1 MNQKA
6 PDMYTFTTL
15 YEQYDTAVHQGRQ
28 DSELWL
34 QNLTG
39 RKREFCEWLRREGG
53 ARGQLRTS
61 SIVSYVESIS
71 ACSEYIKLVMKL
83 DADFYMIEDA
93 STLERLVKVMKADPN
108 FCYFTNFLQIQP
120 ITAINRY
127 LDFCHS
133 K

>member
-1 MNQKA
+1 
-6 PDMYTFTTL
+6 MYTFTTL

-39 RKREFCEWLRREGG
+39 RKREFCEWLKREGG

-108 FCYFTNFLQIQP
+108 FCYFTNFLQVQP

>member
-1 MNQKA
+1 
-6 PDMYTFTTL
+6 MYTFTTL

-39 RKREFCEWLRREGG
+39 RKREFCEWLKREGG

-71 ACSEYIKLVMKL
+71 SCSEYIKLVMKL

>member
-28 DSELWL
+28 DSEVWL

-39 RKREFCEWLRREGG
+39 RKREFCEWLKREGG

-93 STLERLVKVMKADPN
+93 STLERLVKVMKADPY
-108 FCYFTNFLQIQP
+108 FYCFTNFLQIQP

-127 LDFCHS
+127 LDFCHD

>member
-1 MNQKA
+1 
-6 PDMYTFTTL
+6 MYTFTTL

-39 RKREFCEWLRREGG
+39 RKREFCEWLKREGG

-93 STLERLVKVMKADPN
+93 STLERLAKVMKADPN
-108 FCYFTNFLQIQP
+108 FCYFTNFLQVQP

>member
-1 MNQKA
+1 MNQQA

-39 RKREFCEWLRREGG
+39 RKREFCEWLKREGG

-71 ACSEYIKLVMKL
+71 SCSEYIKLVMKL

>member
-39 RKREFCEWLRREGG
+39 RKREFCEWLKREGG

-93 STLERLVKVMKADPN
+93 STLERLAKVMKADPN
-108 FCYFTNFLQIQP
+108 FCYFTNFLQVQP

>member
-1 MNQKA
+1 MNKKA

-39 RKREFCEWLRREGG
+39 RKREFCEWLKREGG

-71 ACSEYIKLVMKL
+71 ACSEYIKLVMRL

-93 STLERLVKVMKADPN
+93 STLEKLVKVMKADPY
-108 FCYFTNFLQIQP
+108 FYYFTNFLQIQP

-127 LDFCHS
+127 LDFCHD

>member
-1 MNQKA
+1 
-6 PDMYTFTTL
+6 MYTFTTL

-39 RKREFCEWLRREGG
+39 RKREFCEWLKREGG

-93 STLERLVKVMKADPN
+93 STLERLSKVMKADPN
-108 FCYFTNFLQIQP
+108 FCYFTNFLQVQP

>member
-1 MNQKA
+1 
-6 PDMYTFTTL
+6 MYTFTTL

-39 RKREFCEWLRREGG
+39 RKREFCEWLKREGG

-83 DADFYMIEDA
+83 NADLYMIEDA
-93 STLERLVKVMKADPN
+93 LTLERLVKVMKEDPY

-120 ITAINRY
+120 TTAINRY